1 MLKFRSGFGDGAHAS
16 RWDGSAAFAWY
27 IWLACMYISAIRF
40 HGRTWAS
47 MQTVVFLGRTP
58 KCWVHSAGRCRSAG
72 PSAYILAG
80 TLCGARLVHCHGVL
94 GHTEALGDLRCNL
107 NCERAW
113 FPSKL

>member
-1 MLKFRSGFGDGAHAS
+1 VLKFRSGFGDGAHAS

-58 KCWVHSAGRCRSAG
+58 KCWVHSAGRCRSA
-72 PSAYILAG
+72 L
-80 TLCGARLVHCHGVL
+80 LCWTQCLHTSRYPVRGAPGALSRRARPHRGARRP
-94 GHTEALGDLRCNL
+94 ALQLELRKSMV
-107 NCERAW
+107 
-113 FPSKL
+113 P